1 MQISRQTDYA
11 VRTMEFLARI
21 PAGVLVQTREIARK
35 QDIPEKYLPSIVRTL
50 ATAGLLKTM
59 RGNHGGIRLA
69 RPPEDITLKDIVE
82 AIDGPVILNR
92 CQIKPGECESSN
104 SNRCTLHR
112 FWERVTADVQR
123 QLSAVSIGDLVNG
136 EGVQSGGGDLLFP
149 AADDGESDAARYQQT
164 SDCCDSKKL

>member
-21 PAGVLVQTREIARK
+21 PSGVLVQTREIARK
-35 QDIPEKYLPSIVRTL
+35 QGIPEKYLPSIVRTL

-82 AIDGPVILNR
+82 AIDGPVVLNR
-92 CQIKPGECESSN
+92 CQIKPGDCESSN
-104 SNRCTLHR
+104 NLCTLHD
-112 FWERVTADVQR
+112 FWERVTADVQN
-123 QLSAVSIGDLVNG
+123 QLSAVSLSDLVNEEAAEVVEGDLVF
-136 EGVQSGGGDLLFP
+136 L
-149 AADDGESDAARYQQT
+149 AADDGEGDAARYQQT
-164 SDCCDSKKL
+164 SDYSDSKKL